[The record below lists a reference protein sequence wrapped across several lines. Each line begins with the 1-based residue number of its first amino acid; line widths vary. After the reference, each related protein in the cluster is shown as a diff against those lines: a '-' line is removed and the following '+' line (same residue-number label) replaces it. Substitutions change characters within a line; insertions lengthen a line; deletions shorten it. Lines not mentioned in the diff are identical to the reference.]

1 MVLSRIR
8 QLKISSIVFLFALFV
23 LWWFH
28 DYITKSNFSNGL
40 FSYAYLYFL
49 VALVGGV
56 NGLYVAYKWG
66 WLSSYLGKIIA
77 FFSFGLL
84 AQVFGQLSY
93 TYYYAILGVEV
104 APYPSIGDVGYFGS
118 VLLYICGS
126 LLLLKL
132 LMSNSNKKS
141 GRGDMYLVVLSTLT
155 MFLISYLFLLK
166 GYAFDSS
173 NILKGAL
180 DISYPLFQSFY
191 VSLAVASLF
200 LLGSR
205 LGGTGKRGILL
216 LLIALV
222 IQYISDFTF
231 LIKANNGTF
240 YAGGPVDFLYLV
252 AYFLMTVA
260 IIELDLVFER
270 LKNGKITNGGTVT

>member
-1 MVLSRIR
+1 
-8 QLKISSIVFLFALFV
+8 
-23 LWWFH
+23 
-28 DYITKSNFSNGL
+28 
-40 FSYAYLYFL
+40 
-49 VALVGGV
+49 
-56 NGLYVAYKWG
+56 LYVAYKWG
-66 WLSSYLGKIIA
+66 WLSSYLGKIIV

-84 AQVFGQLSY
+84 AQVFGQISY

-104 APYPSIGDVGYFGS
+104 APYPSIGDIGYFGS

-126 LLLLKL
+126 LFLLKL
-132 LMSNSNKKS
+132 LISNSNKKN

-166 GYAFDSS
+166 GYAFDST
-173 NILKGAL
+173 NMLKGVL

-200 LLGSR
+200 LLGPR
-205 LGGTGKRGILL
+205 LGGTGKRGISL

-222 IQYISDFTF
+222 VQYISDFMF
-231 LIKANNGTF
+231 LFKANNGTF

-270 LKNGKITNGGTVT
+270 LKSGKISNGDTVN

>member
-1 MVLSRIR
+1 MVISRIR
-8 QLKISSIVFLFALFV
+8 QLKISSIILLFSLFV
-23 LWWFH
+23 LWWLH

-66 WLSSYLGKIIA
+66 GLRSYLGKIIG
-77 FFSFGLL
+77 FFSIGLL

-118 VLLYICGS
+118 VVLYILGS
-126 LLLLKL
+126 ILLLKL
-132 LMSNSNKKS
+132 LMTNTSKKS
-141 GRGDMYLVVLSTLT
+141 CRGDMYLVVLSTLA

-166 GYAFDSS
+166 GYVFDSS
-173 NILKGAL
+173 NIFKGIL

-205 LGGTGKRGILL
+205 LGGTGRLGILL

-222 IQYISDFTF
+222 VQYISDFTF

-240 YAGGPVDFLYLV
+240 YAGGPTDFLYLV

-270 LKNGKITNGGTVT
+270 LKSGKITNGGAVT